1 MVKEEPIW
9 KRALLDLSAA
19 FFLIGGVVSLISV
32 LMMIP
37 ISTVYPFR
45 LKPSISFI
53 LVVAVVV
60 GLICAIEA
68 FECYRFASR
77 RMLSKSGIR
86 GIVIGAILLS
96 IGLLEGPDLRTQML
110 IASAILVLIGG
121 VISYIYRE

>member
-1 MVKEEPIW
+1 MVKEEPVW
-9 KRALLDLSAA
+9 KRGLLDLSIA

-32 LMMIP
+32 LTMIP
-37 ISTVYPFR
+37 ISTIYPFK
-45 LKPSISFI
+45 LKPSISFTLI
-53 LVVAVVV
+53 VGLVVA
-60 GLICAIEA
+60 LICAIEA

-96 IGLLEGPDLRTQML
+96 IGMLEGRDLRSQML
-110 IASAILVLIGG
+110 IASAVLILIAG